1 MLSPVTIA
9 VIISGARALP
19 RNVWVLMAVVW
30 VATAAEPDVA
40 TASTEP
46 PTHQWTDAELF
57 PRGHAHF
64 SRCWRLEH
72 DYYAL
77 REQIAHTGVVWQRQ
91 QLELQWEEVRDA
103 RRESCLM
110 GW

>member
-1 MLSPVTIA
+1 
-9 VIISGARALP
+9 
-19 RNVWVLMAVVW
+19 VVW
-30 VATAAEPDVA
+30 VVAAAEPGLA
-40 TASTEP
+40 TASPELA
-46 PTHQWTDAELF
+46 THQWTDAELF

-77 REQIAHTGVVWQRQ
+77 REQIAHTGVVWRRQ

>member
-1 MLSPVTIA
+1 MPREVWALA
-9 VIISGARALP
+9 VMI
-19 RNVWVLMAVVW
+19 W
-30 VATAAEPDVA
+30 VAAAAEPGRA
-40 TASTEP
+40 AASTEP
-46 PTHQWTDAELF
+46 ATHQWTDAALF

-91 QLELQWEEVRDA
+91 QLELRWEEVRDA

>member
-1 MLSPVTIA
+1 MSPWPA
-9 VIISGARALP
+9 
-19 RNVWVLMAVVW
+19 WVLRAMVW
-30 VATAAEPDVA
+30 VAAVAGHGLAA
-40 TASTEP
+40 ASADP
-46 PTHQWTDAELF
+46 APNQWTNAELF

-77 REQIAHTGVVWQRQ
+77 REQIARTAATWRRQ

-103 RRESCLM
+103 RRDSCLM

>member
-1 MLSPVTIA
+1 
-9 VIISGARALP
+9 LP
-19 RNVWVLMAVVW
+19 RRAWALVAVVW
-30 VATAAEPDVA
+30 VVA
-40 TASTEP
+40 TAGQGLAAMGTDP
-46 PTHQWTDAELF
+46 APRQWTNADLF

-77 REQIAHTGVVWQRQ
+77 REQIAHTAVVWRRQ
-91 QLELQWEEVRDA
+91 QLELQWQEVRDA
-103 RRESCLM
+103 RREFCLM

>member
-1 MLSPVTIA
+1 
-9 VIISGARALP
+9 LP
-19 RNVWVLMAVVW
+19 RKVWALAVMVWV
-30 VATAAEPDVA
+30 VAAAEPGLA
-40 TASTEP
+40 AASTEP
-46 PTHQWTDAELF
+46 ATHQWTDAELF

-77 REQIAHTGVVWQRQ
+77 WEQIAHTGVVWRRQ

-103 RRESCLM
+103 RREACLM

>member
-9 VIISGARALP
+9 VIIPGARALP
-19 RNVWVLMAVVW
+19 RRVCVVIALVWV
-30 VATAAEPDVA
+30 VAAAGPGLAAASSEPA
-40 TASTEP
+40 P
-46 PTHQWTDAELF
+46 HQWTDAELF

-72 DYYAL
+72 NYYAL
-77 REQIAHTGVVWQRQ
+77 REQIAHTGVVWRRQ
-91 QLELQWEEVRDA
+91 QLEVQWEEVRDA
-103 RRESCLM
+103 RREACLM

>member
-1 MLSPVTIA
+1 MPRQVWALAA
-9 VIISGARALP
+9 VIWVVAAAGPGA
-19 RNVWVLMAVVW
+19 
-30 VATAAEPDVA
+30 AAAGADP
-40 TASTEP
+40 AS
-46 PTHQWTDAELF
+46 HQWTDAELF

-77 REQIAHTGVVWQRQ
+77 RDQIAHTAVVWRRQ

-103 RRESCLM
+103 RREPCLL